1 MLYFPYQPHKKV
13 LVVYEYQK
21 FDDVYEQPVFF
32 CLL

>member
-13 LVVYEYQK
+13 LVFYEHQK
-21 FDDVYEQPVFF
+21 FDNVYEQLAFF